1 MVNGGVVNHWAC
13 LNFSRSVQ
21 ENYAHSFCSE
31 LAQMCQTSGMVLYH
45 TETPSQYLVILRL
58 SLCIHASMSSEDW
71 YQVWFLSLIGSFMH
85 KGNQFVA
92 VLTQVLF
99 SLIFFCISSPFCL
112 VMCYWMQLFLGSSLK
127 SRQVLL
133 KWVWRSLG
141 SNEDVF
147 KFEGMLLIIGCT
159 LLDFAG
165 VSKWTICS
173 SS

>member
-1 MVNGGVVNHWAC
+1 
-13 LNFSRSVQ
+13 
-21 ENYAHSFCSE
+21 
-31 LAQMCQTSGMVLYH
+31 
-45 TETPSQYLVILRL
+45 
-58 SLCIHASMSSEDW
+58 
-71 YQVWFLSLIGSFMH
+71 
-85 KGNQFVA
+85 
-92 VLTQVLF
+92 VLF